1 MKNRIMMLTVFLLAV
16 MVFAT
21 VAGAQEAQK
30 NASSGKKPSGNTS
43 FPEVQKAVR
52 NTLDGMVE
60 AYTSKNAKLFMSYV
74 SEDYTK
80 DDALLNRKI
89 RRDFGK
95 FLEMDLRYTLNNVT
109 PDSGNKNIS
118 VSVTF
123 TRSYTDI
130 KTTKRINKTGSTSF
144 IFRMVDGRAKL
155 TGMKGPAMFGVG
167 K

>member
-43 FPEVQKAVR
+43 FTEVQKAVR

-109 PDSGNKNIS
+109 TDSRNENIA
-118 VSVTF
+118 VTVTF
-123 TRSYTDI
+123 SRSYTNI
-130 KTTKRINKTGSTSF
+130 KTTKRINKTGMASM
-144 IFRMVDGRAKL
+144 IFRMVDGRPRL
-155 TGMKGPAMFGVG
+155 WSMKGPSMFGI
-167 K
+167 